1 MIFSFYRDWRLEAGN
16 WDKAK
21 DYLERS
27 LAFAEEFA
35 PISTVEILANI
46 GVLLGLE
53 DQYPDGIKNLKR
65 ALDITVNVGAKP
77 IEIDILEK
85 LADIYIALYR
95 ANNKEEDLSSA
106 EQFYKQAY
114 TLADNLSL
122 PIQKGIAARG
132 IGIVQ
137 MKKKEINESEKS
149 FEKSIEI
156 LCNMEANYELQKTL
170 LEYGR
175 GLYENNSLID
185 AELIVKAAVFDSLH
199 NDYHESS
206 IKAYILLGDIVM
218 KNKNQYTYYLNAL
231 KAAELNPKIYVKT
244 SFLIIF
250 RMKKMNE
257 QILIEFI
264 KSLKEQN
271 KDDYFNLFLDALNAK
286 IEGKDY
292 DIIELPSGL
301 AKELDTFS
309 LGS

>member
-1 MIFSFYRDWRLEAGN
+1 M
-16 WDKAK
+16 
-21 DYLERS
+21 
-27 LAFAEEFA
+27 
-35 PISTVEILANI
+35 
-46 GVLLGLE
+46 GLE

-95 ANNKEEDLSSA
+95 ANNNEDDLSSA
-106 EQFYKQAY
+106 EQFYDQAY
-114 TLADNLSL
+114 TLAENLSL

-137 MKKKEINESEKS
+137 MKKKEINESVKS

-206 IKAYILLGDIVM
+206 IKAYILLGDIAM
-218 KNKNQYTYYLNAL
+218 KSKNQYTYYLSAL

-292 DIIELPSGL
+292 DVIELPTGL